1 MNVRRLL
8 RWLWL
13 PLLLLLACVMLL
25 QWLLRTESGRDF
37 ALARLQGQLPAG
49 ASLSW
54 QRVDGRILDGLRF
67 ERIRYRDATQR
78 FEAGSLEIRAA
89 LSPLLVRNLNIE
101 LLRARRVRLHLAKDD
116 TPFEFPRWPDSLPAL
131 DLPLGVRVDS
141 LQVSDLQLFE
151 QDTPLYALKSVT
163 GGFDLQP
170 GHLRIPGLQAV
181 SEHGLIEFQ
190 GHYRPNRQY
199 DTALSGRVRL
209 DTGGTPQS
217 LRLRADGN
225 ATRFRLALDGAMPE
239 PARLEWQLTERDGK
253 PFWFLS
259 ASTEAFE
266 PRRLGF
272 VDDSVYRAQ
281 LAASGGS
288 GHAQVAGELS
298 RDGQTLVIEPSRIA
312 RAEGRI
318 VLEELQLLFGGG
330 RFRATGS
337 FADSGDFAS
346 DGITLQVRDYP
357 LPLADGEAGGTP
369 VKLSGE
375 AQWSGSLAKWQV
387 RGDAR
392 LARAAESAKVRFQG
406 TGGKSS
412 AELPTLTVETAQG
425 GLNGRLKAVWSPR
438 LEFAFEGGLRRFDP
452 GYFHAAFPGAVD
464 ADIQASAIGETGK
477 DWRGALRI
485 DRLGGSLR
493 GRALTGKADLRF
505 TGMAVDGE
513 ADLGIGGSR
522 LRLKG
527 EGGARI
533 RVDAALQ
540 PLVLDDLHP
549 DWRGRIEGTA
559 HLEGDPR
566 LPDYRVDLRGSG
578 LSAFGY
584 RIGAL
589 RLQGDTVTGALTV
602 LEADELAFDGQTLQ
616 SLRAEMRGRP
626 ADAGLRVMARAGTYA
641 LDADGRLQ
649 WSETEPR
656 VALQSVRLNGD
667 AFGQWQ
673 LAAPMQLRFPAA
685 GYAFSPFCLANA
697 SGSARLCAQDMGGR
711 IALDG
716 RDFPLVLLEPWLNN
730 AGREFTYRGMASLT
744 GELPKDFA
752 LAAGGFAELRVPSLG
767 IGVKS
772 GNGAD
777 VARLD
782 DVRVDAEWLGRRF
795 NGRISARLPQAG
807 FIDGELATGFEDA
820 SPLSGKLRLQV
831 NRLDWLELFSLD
843 LAQPTGRIAGE
854 VTVAGTRAEP
864 LINGA
869 YRLQDFSVQIP
880 ALGLKLSDGQI
891 TATSRDNLAMLVKG
905 SIRSGEGRLTV
916 TGVWDPAD
924 QLPQPIDLRL
934 RGRGID
940 LADTPDLQLTAD
952 TDLLLGY
959 TGGVYSLAGDIALT
973 EGLVNLE
980 KISTGVTV
988 SADVTVVDPVPEK
1001 TAADLLKLG
1010 LKLQVSASDKV
1021 RVTGYGLDGTVSGKV
1036 AVNSPHD
1043 APTRLTGTLN
1053 LGGRYAAYGQAL
1065 QIKRGNIAYNNSPV
1079 YEPRLDVLTER
1090 VIEDANITVG
1100 LEITGLASRPRT
1112 RVVSNPAMSDSDA
1125 LSWLL
1130 FGRPIT
1136 QVSAGQANSINAR
1149 SMALNAGGSVLV
1161 GTLGRQ
1167 IGLDQASISD
1177 SRALGGSTLTIGK
1190 QLSPKFFVSYGV
1202 SLLGIGQ
1209 VITLKYLLQKG
1220 LDITVESEQ
1229 SDQREQTSAALNW
1242 RK

>member
-1 MNVRRLL
+1 MTARRLL
-8 RWLWL
+8 RWLWF
-13 PLLLLLACVMLL
+13 PSLLLLACVVML

-54 QRVDGRILDGLRF
+54 QRVDGRILDGLHF
-67 ERIRYRDATQR
+67 ERIRYHDDTQR

-89 LSPLLVRNLNIE
+89 LSPLLVRNLNVE
-101 LLRARRVRLHLAKDD
+101 LLRARRVRIHLAKDD

-151 QDTPLYALKSVT
+151 QDAPLYALRSVT
-163 GGFDLQP
+163 GGFNLQP

-190 GHYRPNRQY
+190 GHYRPNRKY
-199 DTALSGRVRL
+199 DTALSGYVRL
-209 DTGGTPQS
+209 DTGSTPQS

-225 ATRFRLALDGAMPE
+225 ATRFRLALDGALPE

-266 PRRLGF
+266 PHRLGF
-272 VDDSVYRAQ
+272 VDNSVYRAQ

-288 GHAQVAGELS
+288 DHIQIAGELS
-298 RDGQTLVIEPSRIA
+298 HASRTLVIEPSRVA
-312 RAEGRI
+312 LTEGR
-318 VLEELQLLFGGG
+318 VVVEELQLLFGGG

-357 LPLADGEAGGTP
+357 LPLADGAASGIP

-375 AQWSGSLAKWQV
+375 ATWSGSLAQWRV

-392 LARAAESAKVRFQG
+392 LARAAEAARIRFQG
-406 TGGKSS
+406 SGGRSS
-412 AELPTLTVETAQG
+412 AELPTLTVQTAQG
-425 GLNGRLKAVWSPR
+425 GLNGRLKAAWSPR
-438 LEFAFEGGLRRFDP
+438 LEFAFEGGLRKFDP

-464 ADIQASAIGETGK
+464 ADIRASAIGEAGK

-493 GRALTGKADLRF
+493 GRALAGKADLRF

-513 ADLGIGGSR
+513 ADLGIGISR

-527 EGGARI
+527 ESSRRI

-540 PLVLDDLHP
+540 PLALDDLHP
-549 DWRGRIEGTA
+549 DWSGRIDGTA

-566 LPDYRVDLRGSG
+566 LPDYRVDLHGSA

-589 RLQGDTVTGALTV
+589 RLQGDTAADAFTV
-602 LEADELAFDGQTLQ
+602 LEAEDLAFDGQALQ

-626 ADAGLRVMARAGTYA
+626 ADADFRVAARADTYA

-656 VALQSVRLNGD
+656 LALENLQLDGD
-667 AFGQWQ
+667 GLGHWQ
-673 LAAPMQLRFPAA
+673 LASPMQLRFPAS
-685 GYAFSPFCLANA
+685 GYAFSPFCLANPA
-697 SGSARLCAQDMGGR
+697 GGMRLCARDMGPR

-716 RDFPLVLLEPWLNN
+716 RDFPVALLEPWLNN
-730 AGREFTYRGMASLT
+730 AGREFTYRGMASLN
-744 GELPKDFA
+744 GELPKDFV
-752 LAAGGFAELRVPSLG
+752 LASGGFAELRVPTLG

-772 GNGAD
+772 GNDAD

-782 DVRVDAEWLGRRF
+782 DVRLDAEWLGRRF
-795 NGRISARLPQAG
+795 NGRLGARLPEDG
-807 FIDGELATGFEDA
+807 FIDGELAAGFDDD

-843 LAQPTGRIAGE
+843 LAQPNGRIAGE
-854 VTVAGTRAEP
+854 VAVAGTRTEP
-864 LINGA
+864 LINGT

-905 SIRSGEGRLTV
+905 SIRSGGGRLTV

-959 TGGVYSLAGDIALT
+959 AGGVYSLAGDIALT
-973 EGLVNLE
+973 RGLVDLE

-988 SADVTVVDPVPEK
+988 SGDVTVVDPVPEK
-1001 TAADLLKLG
+1001 TVAGLLRLG
-1010 LKLQVSASDKV
+1010 LRLNVSASDRV

-1036 AVNSPHD
+1036 AVDSPHD
-1043 APTRLTGTLN
+1043 APTRLTGTLS
-1053 LGGRYAAYGQAL
+1053 LGGRYAAYGQTL
-1065 QIKRGNIAYNNSPV
+1065 QIKRGNIVYSNSPV
-1079 YEPRLDVLTER
+1079 YEPRLDILTER
-1090 VIEDANITVG
+1090 VIEDGNIIVG
-1100 LEITGLASRPRT
+1100 LQITGPASRPNT

-1149 SMALNAGGSVLV
+1149 SMALNAGGSMLV

-1190 QLSPKFFVSYGV
+1190 QLSPKLFVSYGV